1 MATPGKSGSKLSK
14 EIEISPYNLTEGM
27 LAKLNI
33 SNVLSSIVQLNP
45 QEAET
50 AGTSNSS
57 SADRSDSATEPGGA
71 SASAAQS
78 GSHKLP
84 LEAVDFVAMRKEVM
98 ILASFGDHFPE
109 VDAVAKMKDN
119 AERMNEECS
128 PLNIELQLIQDM
140 VNESETHSMKY
151 VMVDFPG
158 NQCTRDYYLKRI
170 EHFFANCN
178 KDAGKCFACKKNKC
192 MHLLNF
198 FSYVVVHWCSREG
211 HRQLVLQGWSHHLP
225 RCV

>member
-1 MATPGKSGSKLSK
+1 MATPGKSGSKPSK
-14 EIEISPYNLTEGM
+14 EIEISPYNFTEGI

-45 QEAET
+45 QEAEIT
-50 AGTSNSS
+50 GISNSS
-57 SADRSDSATEPGGA
+57 SGDRSDSATEPGGA

-78 GSHKLP
+78 GSQKFP
-84 LEAVDFVAMRKEVM
+84 LEVVDPVTLHKEVM

-109 VDAVAKMKDN
+109 VEAVAKAKDN

-128 PLNIELQLIQDM
+128 PLNKELQLIQDM
-140 VNESETHSMKY
+140 VNESEMYSMRY

-170 EHFFANCN
+170 EHFFANCD
-178 KDAGKCFACKKNKC
+178 KESGKKT
-192 MHLLNF
+192 L
-198 FSYVVVHWCSREG
+198 
-211 HRQLVLQGWSHHLP
+211 SHAQQTKS
-225 RCV
+225 